1 MLAKKVADNCT
12 PAEKSFGLGSTAEC
26 LESLAGQLVGC
37 HCFAINNFGA
47 VNVELIKK
55 AQLKTRPGLVQ
66 EGLRPGC

>member
-37 HCFAINNFGA
+37 RCFAINNFGA
-47 VNVELIKK
+47 VNLEQITRWRFWSLII
-55 AQLKTRPGLVQ
+55 ASCVLHLS
-66 EGLRPGC
+66 